1 MKSFIVL
8 ALFVAAAVAAPAA
21 PLSPDA
27 AAEVVEYENDN
38 IGIGGY
44 HYRVRTSNGIAAEED
59 AQLADVGSED
69 EGIAVRGSFSYVAPD
84 GVSYL
89 VEYVADK
96 NGFRPSGKHLPQNA

>member
-27 AAEVVEYENDN
+27 AAEIVEFDNDN
-38 IGIGGY
+38 IGVGPMAI
-44 HYRVRTSNGIAAEED
+44 VRTSNGILSEED
-59 AQLADVGSED
+59 GQLVDVGSED
-69 EGIAVRGSFSYVAPD
+69 EGISVRGQFSYVGPD
-84 GVSYL
+84 GVNYL

-96 NGFRPSGKHLPQNA
+96 NGFRPVGKHLPQNA

>member
-27 AAEVVEYENDN
+27 AAEIVEFDNDN
-38 IGIGGY
+38 IGVGGY
-44 HYRVRTSNGIAAEED
+44 RYRVRTSNGILSEED
-59 AQLADVGSED
+59 GQLVDVGSED
-69 EGIAVRGSFSYVAPD
+69 EGISVRGQFSYVGPD
-84 GVSYL
+84 GVNYL

-96 NGFRPSGKHLPQNA
+96 NGFRPVGKHLPQNA